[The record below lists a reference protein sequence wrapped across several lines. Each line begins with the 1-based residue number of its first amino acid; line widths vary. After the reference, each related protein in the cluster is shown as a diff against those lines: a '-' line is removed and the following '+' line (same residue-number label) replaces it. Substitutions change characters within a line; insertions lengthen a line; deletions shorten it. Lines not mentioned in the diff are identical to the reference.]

1 VGAGGSKFCFVL
13 EDGEEKNPKIESKE
27 SDVCCENIS
36 CCMPKRREAKLGRQ
50 RRTQLPTIETYQN
63 MWTNSLPFPAENV
76 MGLED
81 QSAISSAEADAAA
94 AAAQTASEFFSSCL
108 FIGPCGHVRP
118 TKGICHQNFTRLTQE
133 KLMESIIPKHAC
145 WIWQFGRNPAD
156 ILFTS
161 SCPYKN

>member
-81 QSAISSAEADAAA
+81 QTAISSAEADAAA

-118 TKGICHQNFTRLTQE
+118 ACRNLSPEFYSFDARETHG
-133 KLMESIIPKHAC
+133 KHHSETCVLDLAV
-145 WIWQFGRNPAD
+145 WKEPGRYFIY
-156 ILFTS
+156 ILVS
-161 SCPYKN
+161 V